1 MASVAFTQDLFLW
14 FMAIVY
20 LFAFSSLY
28 VQIPGLYG
36 DKGLMPAR
44 LVMDKGRDFVSFSL
58 LWILYLSLYQ
68 VGQTFLWFQWDILL
82 LEAGFLSLLVA
93 PLILPFTRIRYGC
106 PHDYI
111 TLWLVRW
118 LLFRLMFASG
128 VVKLTSQCPTWWGL
142 TALTV
147 HFESQCIPTPMAWY
161 WHHFPDWFLK
171 LGVVG
176 TYVIEIGFPFLFFVP
191 VRSLRIISFYSQ
203 VLLQVL
209 IIATGNYNFFNILTI
224 ALCIPLVDDDI
235 ILGGPRTFSEKQFL
249 DWLERIMPWTMRLGA
264 ASLALE
270 IVVSL
275 VRSFTWYKSFLRRNW
290 SVVQSLFFAAVAAT
304 MFSLSLVP
312 HFAVHKPPQQSL
324 PEEVLSLHSHTRPFH
339 LVSSYGLFRR
349 MTGVGGRPEVI
360 VEGSFEKDSGWKEYN
375 FLYKPGNVSARP
387 PVVAP
392 HQPRLDWQM
401 WFAALDNYQL
411 NPWFVTLMYRLLTAQ
426 PEVLELMGD
435 NPFPDKA
442 PNYVRATLY
451 HYHFTSDKP
460 GSKGYSTTDWW
471 WRTRQAEY
479 IPVMSKD
486 LGTLKEFLQHY
497 RILEVNEH
505 QRKQQTVQF

>member
-1 MASVAFTQDLFLW
+1 M
-14 FMAIVY
+14 
-20 LFAFSSLY
+20 
-28 VQIPGLYG
+28 
-36 DKGLMPAR
+36 
-44 LVMDKGRDFVSFSL
+44 
-58 LWILYLSLYQ
+58 
-68 VGQTFLWFQWDILL
+68 
-82 LEAGFLSLLVA
+82 
-93 PLILPFTRIRYGC
+93 
-106 PHDYI
+106 
-111 TLWLVRW
+111 
-118 LLFRLMFASG
+118 
-128 VVKLTSQCPTWWGL
+128 
-142 TALTV
+142 
-147 HFESQCIPTPMAWY
+147 
-161 WHHFPDWFLK
+161 
-171 LGVVG
+171 
-176 TYVIEIGFPFLFFVP
+176 
-191 VRSLRIISFYSQ
+191 

-235 ILGGPRTFSEKQFL
+235 ILGGPRKKKLRGVWGLLANLVSILVPGLVLGFAAYFTHKLFSLEVAPDFSIKSKIAFSEKQFL

-290 SVVQSLFFAAVAAT
+290 
-304 MFSLSLVP
+304 
-312 HFAVHKPPQQSL
+312 
-324 PEEVLSLHSHTRPFH
+324 
-339 LVSSYGLFRR
+339 

-451 HYHFTSDKP
+451 
-460 GSKGYSTTDWW
+460 STTDWW

-497 RILEVNEH
+497 RILE
-505 QRKQQTVQF
+505 KPPKPPAPTVLSKGLKWIRAQVGQPEGFTFVMSAFVSGLIIQILSLLI